1 MGKVRRDEQGYTL
14 LEILIVMIIIGVLVA
29 TVGPELFN
37 RVNQAEQT
45 AAKNQINVLKIAL
58 DNYRLD
64 NGQYPTTQQGLTALI
79 ANPTTPPLAR
89 NWLGPYLE
97 KQELPLDPWGYQY
110 NYQSPGKNNQHKYDL
125 WSYGADNREGGT
137 GEKADVTNW

>member
-1 MGKVRRDEQGYTL
+1 MKAVKRNEQGYTL
-14 LEILIVMIIIGVLVA
+14 LEILIVLIIIGVLVA

-37 RVNQAEQT
+37 RVSQAEQI
-45 AAKNQINVLKIAL
+45 AAENQIAVFKVAL

-64 NGQYPTTQQGLTALI
+64 NGQYPTTQQGLKALI
-79 ANPTTPPLAR
+79 EDPSAPPAAK
-89 NWLGPYLE
+89 NWSGPYLE
-97 KQELPLDPWGYQY
+97 KKGLPLDPWGYEY
-110 NYQSPGKNNQHKYDL
+110 HYQCPGKNNTHKYDL